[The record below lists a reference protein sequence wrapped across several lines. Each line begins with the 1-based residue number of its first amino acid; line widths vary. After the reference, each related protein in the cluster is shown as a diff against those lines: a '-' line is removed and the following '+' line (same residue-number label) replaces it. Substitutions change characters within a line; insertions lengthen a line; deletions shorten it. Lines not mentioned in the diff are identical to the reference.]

1 MRLGT
6 WGIVPIWI
14 LIALP
19 PDQRQ
24 VPAFDCCINSCGQKV
39 QQRKVIW
46 MNEFKKVTKP
56 TGFFYILYLTQPIDL
71 RRKAKCFKRHIPTQ
85 TPRPRKLCR
94 FDLLKLRGEN

>member
-24 VPAFDCCINSCGQKV
+24 VPAFDCCTNSCGQKV

-56 TGFFYILYLTQPIDL
+56 TVFFAYYISLSQSTL
-71 RRKAKCFKRHIPTQ
+71 KE
-85 TPRPRKLCR
+85 KLNVLNVI
-94 FDLLKLRGEN
+94 FLLKDLVPESFAGSIF

>member
-24 VPAFDCCINSCGQKV
+24 VPAFDCCTNSCGQKV

-56 TGFFYILYLTQPIDL
+56 TVLFAYYISLSQSTL
-71 RRKAKCFKRHIPTQ
+71 KE
-85 TPRPRKLCR
+85 KLNVLNVI
-94 FDLLKLRGEN
+94 FLLKDLVPESFAGSIF